1 MTGTA
6 MPDTDAVRVA
16 DSQVADTPLADSQVA
31 NLKVADVEARAAGM
45 PGADPAPRPSRR
57 AGRAG
62 KPSRP
67 DSAATRNRRAAAAL
81 TPEIQNRI
89 GSQLQS
95 LYSDLLAES
104 TPDRFLK
111 LLEDLDRKS

>member
-1 MTGTA
+1 MTGTTT
-6 MPDTDAVRVA
+6 PDTDALGAGNRK
-16 DSQVADTPLADSQVA
+16 LADRQATSLEAAAAAGAVA
-31 NLKVADVEARAAGM
+31 PEPGSRPAQRAAG
-45 PGADPAPRPSRR
+45 
-57 AGRAG
+57 AG
-62 KPSRP
+62 KP
-67 DSAATRNRRAAAAL
+67 DTARNRRAAAGL

-95 LYSDLLAES
+95 LYNDLLAES